1 MAPDTPILL
10 ATSNPAKLDKL
21 RWVLEGLPLTC
32 VPLAQFPD
40 QPQPE
45 ESGQTFEESAR
56 LKASQGST
64 LFRGLAIASDGG
76 LGIPALAGGEWEALL
91 TARAAG
97 EEADDGARARH
108 LLALMQGKQGEQR
121 RVFWTEALAL
131 ADRGRLLGSWQETG
145 GEGYLTESYDPSEAI
160 PGFWV
165 YSLWHCPQFGK
176 RYVEL
181 TSQELA
187 EVDVTWQRLKAR
199 VQQWFYER
207 DFLSRA

>member
-32 VPLAQFPD
+32 VPFTQLTP

-45 ESGQTFEESAR
+45 ESGQTFEENAR

-76 LGIPALAGGEWEALL
+76 LVIPTLAGGEWEALL

-97 EEADDGARARH
+97 EEADDGTRARH
-108 LLALMQGKQGEQR
+108 LLALMQGKEGEQR
-121 RVFWTEALAL
+121 RVFWTEAVAL
-131 ADRGRLLGSWQETG
+131 ADRGQLLGSWQETG
-145 GEGYLTESYDPSEAI
+145 SKGYLTESYDPSKAI

-199 VQQWFYER
+199 VQKYF
-207 DFLSRA
+207 RAL

>member
-1 MAPDTPILL
+1 
-10 ATSNPAKLDKL
+10 
-21 RWVLEGLPLTC
+21 
-32 VPLAQFPD
+32 
-40 QPQPE
+40 
-45 ESGQTFEESAR
+45 
-56 LKASQGST
+56 
-64 LFRGLAIASDGG
+64 
-76 LGIPALAGGEWEALL
+76 
-91 TARAAG
+91 
-97 EEADDGARARH
+97 
-108 LLALMQGKQGEQR
+108 MQGKKGEER
-121 RVFWTEALAL
+121 RVFWTEAVAL

-145 GEGYLTESYDPSEAI
+145 SEGYLTESYDPSKAI

-165 YSLWHCPQFGK
+165 YGLWYYPQFGK

>member
-32 VPLAQFPD
+32 VPLSQFPD

-45 ESGQTFEESAR
+45 ESGQTFKENAR
-56 LKASQGST
+56 LKASQGSE

-76 LGIPALAGGEWEALL
+76 LVIPTLAGGEWEALL

-108 LLALMQGKQGEQR
+108 LLALMQGKRGEQR
-121 RVFWTEALAL
+121 RGFWTEAVAL
-131 ADRGRLLGSWQETG
+131 AKRGRLLGSWQETG
-145 GEGYLTESYDPSEAI
+145 SEGLLTESYDPAKAI

-165 YSLWHCPQFGK
+165 YSLWYCPQFGK

-181 TSQELA
+181 TPQELA

-199 VQQWFYER
+199 VQEY
-207 DFLSRA
+207 LRAL